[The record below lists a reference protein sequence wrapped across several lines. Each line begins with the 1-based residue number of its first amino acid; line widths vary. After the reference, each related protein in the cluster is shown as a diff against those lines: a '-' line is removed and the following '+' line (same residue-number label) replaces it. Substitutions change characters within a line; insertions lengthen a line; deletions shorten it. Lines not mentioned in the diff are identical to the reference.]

1 MNRIYL
7 SISENEYDRQ
17 DFFYEGRFNLI
28 FRGVHIKENTM
39 IFIHHGRGVES
50 GLADALE
57 GFDLVHDPISDLK
70 VDGVRKLIELFTQVY
85 PHRNPCLVAGPLDEA
100 DPRALDILLKRIEE
114 PTPNSPTL
122 ILWANDL
129 GGVPPTIRS
138 RCGEKFHYAP
148 LMRHNLYDEAKALF
162 DDLRADNYLGV
173 MMTLREVQKGSERA
187 FLEAYLEVLL
197 EECELD
203 LYTERLKMLLGRKTI
218 SQSLLNGYF
227 LGEHIE

>member
-1 MNRIYL
+1 
-7 SISENEYDRQ
+7 
-17 DFFYEGRFNLI
+17 
-28 FRGVHIKENTM
+28 M
-39 IFIHHGRGVES
+39 IFIHHGRGVEA

-57 GFDLVHDPISDLK
+57 GYDLVHDPISDLK

-85 PHRNPCLVAGPLDEA
+85 PHRNPCLVAGPLDQA

-129 GGVPPTIRS
+129 GSVPKTIRS

-148 LMRHNLYDEAKALF
+148 VMRHSLYDEAKALF
-162 DDLRADNYLGV
+162 ADLRADNNLGV
-173 MMTLREVQKGSERA
+173 MMVLKQVEKGSERD
-187 FLEAYLEVLL
+187 FLEAYLEVILNEDSL
-197 EECELD
+197 Y
-203 LYTERLKMLLGRKTI
+203 LYTERLKSLLSRKTI

>member
-1 MNRIYL
+1 
-7 SISENEYDRQ
+7 
-17 DFFYEGRFNLI
+17 
-28 FRGVHIKENTM
+28 M

-57 GFDLVHDPISDLK
+57 GFDLVHNPISDLK

-100 DPRALDILLKRIEE
+100 DPRALDILLKRVEE

-148 LMRHNLYDEAKALF
+148 VMRHNLYEEAKALF
-162 DDLRADNYLGV
+162 DGLRADNHLGA
-173 MMTLREVQKGSERA
+173 MMVLKQVEKGSERS
-187 FLEAYLEVLL
+187 FFEAYLEVILNEDSL
-197 EECELD
+197 H
-203 LYTERLKMLLGRKTI
+203 LYTERLKSLLSRKII
-218 SQSLLNGYF
+218 SQSLLQGYF
-227 LGEHIE
+227 LGGHIE